1 MKQHRIMRKLLP
13 TLLLG
18 CMLIASCDIETSGN
32 GKLDGF
38 WHLVEVDTLQ
48 TAGKANVAEQRLFWG
63 VQAKLIHLQG
73 TDNRFYLRF
82 THTADSLTLYQP
94 YLDHWHQDQ
103 VDGGDIPVDDATLLA
118 PYGIQRLEE
127 HYKVEA
133 LDGSKM
139 ILKSDI
145 LRLYFKKF

>member
-1 MKQHRIMRKLLP
+1 MKYFLLS
-13 TLLLG
+13 LLLG
-18 CMLIASCDIETSGN
+18 CMLMASCDIETSGN
-32 GKLDGF
+32 GDLDGF

-48 TAGKANVAEQRLFWG
+48 TSGKADVADQRLFWG

-94 YLDHWHQDQ
+94 HLDHWHQDQ
-103 VDGGDIPVDDATLLA
+103 VDGGDIPVDDATLMA

-133 LDGSKM
+133 LDGEKM
-139 ILKSDI
+139 ILSTST
-145 LRLYFKKF
+145 LRLFFKKF

>member
-1 MKQHRIMRKLLP
+1 MKQYHIKYALLLP
-13 TLLLG
+13 LFLG
-18 CMLIASCDIETSGN
+18 CMLMASCDIETSGN
-32 GKLDGF
+32 GQLDGF

-48 TAGKANVAEQRLFWG
+48 TAGKANVADQRLFWG

-73 TDNRFYLRF
+73 TDSRFYLRF
-82 THTADSLTLYQP
+82 THAADSLTLYQP

-139 ILKSDI
+139 ILKSET
-145 LRLYFKKF
+145 LRLFFKKF

>member
-1 MKQHRIMRKLLP
+1 MKQHNIMCKLLP

-48 TAGKANVAEQRLFWG
+48 TSGKANVADQRLFWG

-73 TDNRFYLRF
+73 ADNSFYLRF
-82 THTADSLTLYQP
+82 NHTADSLILYQP

-103 VDGGDIPVDDATLLA
+103 EDGGDIPVDDATLMA

-133 LDGSKM
+133 LDGKKM
-139 ILKSDI
+139 ILSTST
-145 LRLYFKKF
+145 LRLFFKKF